1 MEKYSPSKQYKW
13 KFSMANTG
21 YIKLN
26 QKDIVSVI
34 QEETANKVN
43 QSQITVTLSIGKIKL
58 DLAKAGI

>member
-1 MEKYSPSKQYKW
+1 
-13 KFSMANTG
+13 MANTG

-43 QSQITVTLSIGKIKL
+43 QSQITVTLSTGKIKL